1 MPKLKI
7 LVFVDSDPLVRH
19 FLDAGAFSELAQLH
33 DLRLVLPPDGY
44 QRLRSA
50 IPQDSWGLE
59 LHRVSISEE
68 HRILWKRLFYIDQAR
83 FRPGRDWADIRRG
96 WRAIVGWK
104 AALQFGFYALPFIRQ
119 IVCAIMRSR
128 LANRPASNLEALLDS
143 QTPDILI
150 HPSTFDGYFINDVIA
165 AARDRKIPSVLLMN
179 SWDNPTLKRAAVGQ
193 PDAVAVWGEQ
203 SRAHSVRFMRLP
215 EDKVHILGAAQFD
228 VYRDAPVETRESICY
243 EHGIDPA
250 NRILMY
256 AGSSK
261 GNWESQ
267 HLHWLSD
274 AIDRGELKA
283 TTILYRP
290 HPYGL
295 DVEDAREIINNTPQN
310 VRIES
315 SMVPLLNSLASGER
329 GGFFI
334 TPYSRTHSLLC
345 AVDALVSP
353 LSTIILEAGVHEK
366 PVMCFI
372 PWEEDEDSIWKKLRD
387 LIHFRDLL
395 ECPSVIVAHSHDE
408 FLPSVTALMA
418 KVNDPDYSRKVKDD
432 IEFFVEFPQQR
443 YGEKLV
449 LLVDR
454 LLGRDAAA

>member
-19 FLDAGAFSELAQLH
+19 FLDSGVFSELALLH
-33 DLRLVLPPDGY
+33 DVKLVLPPDGY
-44 QRLRSA
+44 RRLLSA
-50 IPQDSWGLE
+50 IPEDRWGLE

-68 HRILWKRLFYIDQAR
+68 RRILWKRLFYIDQAR
-83 FRPGRDWADIRRG
+83 FRSGRDWSDIRRG

-104 AALQFGFYALPFIRQ
+104 AALQFGVYALPGIRQ
-119 IVCAIMRSR
+119 ITCAIMRAR
-128 LANRPASNLEALLDS
+128 LARHPATNLETVLDT
-143 QTPDILI
+143 QAPDILI
-150 HPSTFDGYFINDVIA
+150 HPSTFDGYFINDVIVA
-165 AARDRKIPSVLLMN
+165 GQRRRIPSLLLMN

-203 SRAHSVRFMRLP
+203 SRAHSVRFMRVP
-215 EDKVHILGAAQFD
+215 DNNVHVLGAAQFD
-228 VYRDAPVETRESICY
+228 VFRDDPVETRDNICR

-250 NRILMY
+250 SRILMY

-261 GNWESQ
+261 GNREAQ

-274 AIDRGELKA
+274 AIDRGELET

-290 HPYGL
+290 HPFGL
-295 DVEDAREIINNTPQN
+295 DANEARNIIENTPRN

-315 SMVPLLNSLASGER
+315 SMMPLLNSLARGEH

-345 AVDALVSP
+345 AIDALVSP
-353 LSTIILEAGVHEK
+353 LSTIILEAGIHEK

-372 PWEEDEDSIWKKLRD
+372 PWEEDEDSIWKMLRD

-395 ECPSVIVAHSHDE
+395 ESPSVIVARSHEE
-408 FLPSVTALMA
+408 FLPSVATLMA
-418 KVNDPDYSRKVKDD
+418 TVGDSHYSQKVKDD
-432 IEFFVEFPQQR
+432 MEFFVEFPPQR
-443 YGEKLV
+443 FGEKLV
-449 LLVDR
+449 SLVDHV
-454 LLGRDAAA
+454 LGQDTAA